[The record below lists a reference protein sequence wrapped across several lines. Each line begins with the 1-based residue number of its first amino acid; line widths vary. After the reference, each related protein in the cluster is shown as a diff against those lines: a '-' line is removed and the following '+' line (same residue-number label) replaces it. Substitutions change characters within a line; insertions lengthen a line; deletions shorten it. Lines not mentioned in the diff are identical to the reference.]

1 MSRRN
6 EVPAAIEPTPSP
18 PPASTSQV
26 IDQAARARVL
36 ASLRPLDRR
45 FVLGEA
51 TLDEL
56 SADLPP
62 ELTGG
67 LPLSR
72 VAREAASYGRALRT
86 LVELALTA
94 EEYAAEINDPR
105 MSLADMVRGGLFDE
119 GDAPVVEWTAEER
132 ARIDALRPALRGPS
146 PR

>member
-1 MSRRN
+1 MSRASN
-6 EVPAAIEPTPSP
+6 VPTASEPTPSP
-18 PPASTSQV
+18 PPTSTSQV

-36 ASLRPLDRR
+36 ASLRPIDRR

-56 SADLPP
+56 TAELPP
-62 ELTGG
+62 EVADG
-67 LPLSR
+67 LPQSR

-86 LVELALTA
+86 LVELGLTA
-94 EEYAAEINDPR
+94 EEYAAEIDDPR

-119 GDAPVVEWTAEER
+119 GDSPVVEWSAEEQ
-132 ARIDALRPALRGPS
+132 ARIAAMRPALRGAS